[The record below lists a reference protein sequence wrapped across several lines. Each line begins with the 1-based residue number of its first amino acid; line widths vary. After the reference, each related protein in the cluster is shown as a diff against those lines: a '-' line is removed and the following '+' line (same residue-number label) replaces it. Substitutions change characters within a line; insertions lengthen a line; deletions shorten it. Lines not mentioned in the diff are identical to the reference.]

1 MEVTRLDS
9 DGQVSW
15 SCVGGA
21 DEWVGTKVSFALTPK
36 DDETVVLFAMFPQ
49 QVQDLHK
56 AKANG
61 KPAVEPTA
69 AAAASEPKAP
79 VAAPAAVHSSAARK
93 LFVTVE
99 GLRHDV
105 TVETLEG

>member
-1 MEVTRLDS
+1 
-9 DGQVSW
+9 
-15 SCVGGA
+15 
-21 DEWVGTKVSFALTPK
+21 
-36 DDETVVLFAMFPQ
+36 MFPQ

-61 KPAVEPTA
+61 KPAAAPTA

-79 VAAPAAVHSSAARK
+79 SIAPALSTAPLPASS
-93 LFVTVE
+93 FVTVE